1 VAPYERLNLTLSRIG
16 SDTLQVPSV
25 AIARKENCPMPLD
38 EDADHEFV
46 EVKVSRKMDIELSL
60 DDLLNAVQQQSG
72 AINPTAQ
79 QVQP

>member
-1 VAPYERLNLTLSRIG
+1 
-16 SDTLQVPSV
+16 
-25 AIARKENCPMPLD
+25 MPLD